1 MEELDLKNNA
11 MILFDSY
18 LEDGRKLLESLRKI
32 GVDCPAAAIDD
43 DGFLPDGVESVY
55 GSFLGEFEKSEEIP
69 GRPRYFNEVKVP
81 DYWEISGNNSSG
93 QIHDLYR
100 LRGKIFYTEPA
111 HKRLVKVVDWYDER
125 GTVRSCDHYNKYG
138 ALYARTI
145 FNARGQKVNKS
156 YFDAKGREIIVE
168 NYVTRHITLNEGSMV
183 KIFRNKTDFVIYYMK
198 VN

>member
-55 GSFLGEFEKSEEIP
+55 GSFLGEYEKSEEIP

-81 DYWEISGNNSSG
+81 DYWEIRFMIST
-93 QIHDLYR
+93 D
-100 LRGKIFYTEPA
+100 
-111 HKRLVKVVDWYDER
+111 
-125 GTVRSCDHYNKYG
+125 YG
-138 ALYARTI
+138 ARSSIRSLRI
-145 FNARGQKVNKS
+145 RGW
-156 YFDAKGREIIVE
+156 
-168 NYVTRHITLNEGSMV
+168 
-183 KIFRNKTDFVIYYMK
+183 
-198 VN
+198 